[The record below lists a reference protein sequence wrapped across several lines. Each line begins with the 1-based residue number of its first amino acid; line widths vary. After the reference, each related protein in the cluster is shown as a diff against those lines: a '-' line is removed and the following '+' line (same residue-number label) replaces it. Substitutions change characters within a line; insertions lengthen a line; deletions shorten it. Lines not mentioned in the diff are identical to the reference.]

1 MHYEPT
7 LRGWGKSITICAA
20 MSTVMSRPVGLRP
33 KRWQV
38 APPVP
43 AGHHQSFAHLHPVLL
58 QVLYNRGLTHPGRVQ
73 AFLEGRYMDK
83 DDPFLMPDMEK
94 AVARIGQA
102 VANDETVFVYGDFDA
117 DGVTSTVLLIE
128 ALRGLGLPRQ
138 KAQPYIPDRVE
149 EGYGL
154 NKEALTLLKEEKG
167 ASLVISVDCGIRSV
181 AEVEHANGLGL
192 DMIITD
198 HHSIGGQLPP
208 ALAVLN
214 PKRADSAYPETM
226 LAGVGIAYKLAQAL
240 HERLPSVPDFDL
252 TSVLD
257 LVAIGTVAD
266 IAPLKGENRKLV
278 MQGLD
283 VLNKANRPGVAA
295 LAKIASLTAGQMTAE
310 SIGFALGP
318 RINAAGRL
326 SHAYKAAKLLAA
338 NNMPMARQHA
348 EELNAINKRRQTITA
363 ELSELAETL
372 VSPTDPILIVGS
384 EKFEPGVVGLVASR
398 LADKYYRPAI
408 VMEMGEEE
416 SRASCRSIEDFNI
429 TDALDSVADLLVRYG
444 GHAQAAGFTILNE
457 DIAAFKARLTAY
469 TVEKLAD
476 VEQVPS
482 LAIDAEI
489 DLSEVDW
496 ALYEVLR
503 QLEPTGCANVTPV
516 FVSRGVQVFNARPVG
531 KGGAHLQLEVGDGLR
546 GYKGIAFR
554 QGAWAG
560 NLPRRIDLAY
570 TIGVNEWRGRRSL
583 QLMVQDIQVSEGG

>member
-1 MHYEPT
+1 MT
-7 LRGWGKSITICAA
+7 
-20 MSTVMSRPVGLRP
+20 RPAGLRP

-43 AGHHQSFAHLHPVLL
+43 AGLRQSLAHLHPVLL
-58 QVLYNRGLTHPGRVQ
+58 QVLYNRGLTHPGRIQ
-73 AFLEGRYMDK
+73 AFIEGRYLDK

-94 AVARIGQA
+94 AVARIEQA
-102 VANDETVFVYGDFDA
+102 IANDETIFVYGDFDA

-128 ALRGLGLPRQ
+128 ALRGLGVSRQ
-138 KAQPYIPDRVE
+138 KAQPYIPDRVD

-154 NKEALTLLKEEKG
+154 NKEALTFLKEEKG
-167 ASLVISVDCGIRSV
+167 ADLVISVDCGIRSV
-181 AEVEHANGLGL
+181 EEVAHANAIGL
-192 DMIITD
+192 DMIVTD
-198 HHSIGGQLPP
+198 HHSIGPELPP

-214 PKRADSAYPETM
+214 PKRADSDYPEKM
-226 LAGVGIAYKLAQAL
+226 LAGVGIAYKLAQGL
-240 HERLPSVPDFDL
+240 HMRLPTNDYFELS
-252 TSVLD
+252 SVLD

-266 IAPLKGENRKLV
+266 IAPLQGENRKLV
-278 MQGLD
+278 MQGLG

-295 LAKIASLTAGQMTAE
+295 LAKIASLTPGQMTAE

-326 SHAYKAAKLLAA
+326 AHAYKAAKLLAA
-338 NNMPMARQHA
+338 NNMPLARQFA
-348 EELNAINKRRQTITA
+348 DELNAINKRRQTLTS
-363 ELSELAETL
+363 ELSELAETM
-372 VSPTDPILIVGS
+372 VAPNDPILIVGS
-384 EKFEPGVVGLVASR
+384 DEFEPGVVGLVASR

-408 VMEMGEEE
+408 VMEMGADE
-416 SRASCRSIEDFNI
+416 SRASCRSIDEFNI
-429 TDALDSVADLLVRYG
+429 TEALDNAADLLVRYG
-444 GHAQAAGFTILNE
+444 GHAQAAGFTIRNE
-457 DIAAFKARLTAY
+457 HIPAFRERMTAY

-476 VEQVPS
+476 KELTPT

-489 DLSEVDW
+489 ALSDVDW

-531 KGGAHLQLEVGDGLR
+531 KNGSHLQLEVGDGLS

-570 TIGVNEWRGRRSL
+570 TIGVNEWRGRRNL
-583 QLMVQDIQVSEGG
+583 QLMVQDIQVSGV